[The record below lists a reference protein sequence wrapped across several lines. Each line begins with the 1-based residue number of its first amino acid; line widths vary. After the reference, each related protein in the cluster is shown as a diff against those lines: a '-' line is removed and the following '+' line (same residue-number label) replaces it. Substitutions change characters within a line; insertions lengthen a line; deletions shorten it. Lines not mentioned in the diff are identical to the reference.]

1 MARMGV
7 EGKVRESVA
16 VVKRSE
22 DPYADFKRSMVEMI
36 VEKEMYGED
45 ELEQLLQCF
54 LSLNSRAHHGVIV
67 RAFSDIW
74 EVLICS
80 SEGPNRCKG
89 GGISKAASALSLL

>member
-74 EVLICS
+74 EVLFCS